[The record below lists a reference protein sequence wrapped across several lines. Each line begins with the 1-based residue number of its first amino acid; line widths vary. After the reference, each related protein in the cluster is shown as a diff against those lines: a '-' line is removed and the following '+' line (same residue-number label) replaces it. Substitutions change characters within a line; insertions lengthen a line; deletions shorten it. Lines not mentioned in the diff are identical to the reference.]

1 MPDDQFADLT
11 AIAARIPLEAFAAG
25 RIEVLDEILGDDYVV
40 HVLPAEG
47 TGGVDVLA
55 GLIGRLR
62 SAFPD
67 LAYTVDDVISAG
79 TTVAMRATATGTQTG
94 QLQSLPP
101 TGKRASWTEM
111 HFLRFDGE
119 RIVEHWGVADEF
131 AALQQLGIAA
141 HAMPGVLDILAGRE
155 IRIPDAARELVDG
168 YDAYGS

>member
-1 MPDDQFADLT
+1 MPADLT
-11 AIAARIPLEAFAAG
+11 AIAVRIPLEAFAAG
-25 RIEVLDEILGDDYVV
+25 KVEVLDEILADDYVV

-47 TGGVDVLA
+47 TGGAEVLA

-67 LAYTVDDVISAG
+67 LDYVVDDVIVSGA
-79 TTVAMRATATGTQTG
+79 TVAMRATASGTQTG
-94 QLQSLPP
+94 QLQSLAP
-101 TGKRASWTEM
+101 TGKRAKWTEM

-119 RIVEHWGVADEF
+119 RVVEHWGVADEF

-141 HAMPGVLDILAGRE
+141 HAMPAVLDILAGRE
-155 IRIPDAARELVDG
+155 IRIPEGALALVDG

>member
-1 MPDDQFADLT
+1 MSADLT

-25 RIEVLDEILGDDYVV
+25 KVDVLDEILADDYVV

-47 TGGVDVLA
+47 VGGVDVLC

-67 LAYTVDDVISAG
+67 LSYSVDDAIVSG
-79 TTVAMRATATGTQTG
+79 LTVAMRATACGTQTG

-101 TGKRASWTEM
+101 TGKRAQWTEM

-119 RIVEHWGVADEF
+119 RVVEHWGVADEF
-131 AALQQLGIAA
+131 AALQQLGIKA
-141 HAMPGVLDILAGRE
+141 HAMPAVLDILAGRE
-155 IRIPDAARELVDG
+155 IRIPDSAKALVDG
-168 YDAYGS
+168 YEAYGS

>member
-1 MPDDQFADLT
+1 MSADLT

-25 RIEVLDEILGDDYVV
+25 KVEVLDEILADDYVV

-47 TGGVDVLA
+47 TGGVELLA

-62 SAFPD
+62 AAFPD
-67 LAYTVDDVISAG
+67 LAYTVDDAIVSG
-79 TTVAMRATATGTQTG
+79 STVAMRATASGTQTG

-101 TGKRASWTEM
+101 TGKRAKWTEM
-111 HFLRFDGE
+111 HFLRFAGD
-119 RIVEHWGVADEF
+119 RVVEHWGVADEF
-131 AALQQLGIAA
+131 AALQQLGVAA

-155 IRIPDAARELVDG
+155 IRIPEDARALVEG